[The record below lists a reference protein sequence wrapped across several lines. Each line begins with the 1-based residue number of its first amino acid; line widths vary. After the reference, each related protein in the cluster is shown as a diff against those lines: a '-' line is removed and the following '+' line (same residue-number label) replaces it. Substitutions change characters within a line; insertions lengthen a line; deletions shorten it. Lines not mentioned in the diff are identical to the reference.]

1 MYGEAV
7 FVGRIAGSTRMY
19 TSYTSKGYIDLA
31 FHVHML
37 DSITSGINIPGYPTD
52 DAIQHLTQLP
62 KVSS

>member
-1 MYGEAV
+1 
-7 FVGRIAGSTRMY
+7 MY